1 MLEDTMERLTAALN
15 ANTEAL
21 GGKAPKGGAAAR
33 TALANGAT
41 VAAPKLTLEAVKA
54 AVIAVKDAHG
64 KPAAIKIIK
73 EAGGVAELSAIKPA
87 RFAAVMAACEE
98 IMGDGDGTEAE
109 ADDDAL

>member
-21 GGKAPKGGAAAR
+21 GGKAPAGGAATR
-33 TALANGAT
+33 TAPAKT
-41 VAAPKLTLEAVKA
+41 AAAAKLTLEQVKA

-98 IMGDGDGTEAE
+98 IMGEGEGSEA
-109 ADDDAL
+109 ADDDDAL

>member
-1 MLEDTMERLTAALN
+1 MLEDTMERLISSLD

-33 TALANGAT
+33 TAPAKTAA
-41 VAAPKLTLEAVKA
+41 AAPKLTLEAVKA

-98 IMGDGDGTEAE
+98 IMGDGDGTEAAE
-109 ADDDAL
+109 DDDAL